1 MMTVSHFCR
10 VGEHRRRVLAGPLF
24 AAFALAI
31 LAGSAGSAPAAT
43 GCSPFG
49 NPPQTLIMNEVP
61 TCAGGT
67 LLGPWNDSDGTAR
80 YACLY
85 QPASASASNKL
96 PLLVWLHPS
105 LVTADS
111 IISTNILSFQN
122 SFSLAAGTT
131 GFVVLAPEGRDTTHF
146 YPAPDNE
153 GPGWDNWYR
162 QFSPGTVKVGGVSYP
177 ENVDVATIDHFIG
190 VVQAAGAV
198 LNDRTFVSG
207 WSNGSAMSYIYALNR
222 PNVKA
227 IAVYSAPDPFQAFN
241 DPCPQTPVED
251 HPTTVAEIRVSNPKI
266 QAYQVHNSCDIAGL
280 CPNSEM
286 IISQVANLGG
296 NPDDDVI
303 INDLKQEVGSCDPL
317 CGTDPDG
324 SSSNI
329 PGTTVGSLN
338 HIEWPLTWTE
348 PMLDF
353 LATHP

>member
-1 MMTVSHFCR
+1 M
-10 VGEHRRRVLAGPLF
+10 
-24 AAFALAI
+24 
-31 LAGSAGSAPAAT
+31 
-43 GCSPFG
+43 
-49 NPPQTLIMNEVP
+49 
-61 TCAGGT
+61 
-67 LLGPWNDSDGTAR
+67 
-80 YACLY
+80 
-85 QPASASASNKL
+85 
-96 PLLVWLHPS
+96 LVWLHPS

-111 IISTNILSFQN
+111 ITSTNILSFQN
-122 SFSLAAGTT
+122 SFSLAPGTT
-131 GFVVLAPEGRDTTHF
+131 GFVVLTPEGRDTTHF

-162 QFSPGTVKVGGVSYP
+162 QFSPGTITVGGQSYP
-177 ENVDVATIDHFIG
+177 ENVDAATIDHFIRAA
-190 VVQAAGAV
+190 QATGTV
-198 LNDRTFVSG
+198 LVDKTFLSG

-222 PNVKA
+222 PNMIS

-251 HPTTVAEIRVSNPKI
+251 NPSSIAEIAVPNPKI
-266 QAYQVHNSCDIAGL
+266 QSYQVHNSCDIAGL

-286 IISQVANLGG
+286 IISQAASIGA

-303 INDLKQEVGSCDPL
+303 INDLKQQVGFCDPT

-324 SSSNI
+324 SSSNV

-353 LATHP
+353 LAAHQ

>member
-1 MMTVSHFCR
+1 MRVNSLFCI
-10 VGEHRRRVLAGPLF
+10 GETRWSALAASLF
-24 AAFALAI
+24 VVAI
-31 LAGSAGSAPAAT
+31 LAGLPSAAAAAT
-43 GCSPFG
+43 ACGPFG
-49 NPPQTLIMNEVP
+49 NPPQTLISNEVP
-61 TCAGGT
+61 NCLGGT
-67 LLGPWNDSDGTAR
+67 RLGPWNDSDGTPR

-85 QPASASASNKL
+85 EPASASATNKL
-96 PLLVWLHPS
+96 PMLVWLHPS

-111 IISTNILSFQN
+111 ISSTNILLFQN
-122 SFSLAAGTT
+122 NFSLSAGTT
-131 GFVVLAPEGRDTTHF
+131 GFVVLTPEGRDTTHF

-177 ENVDVATIDHFIG
+177 ENVDAATIDHFIG
-190 VVQAAGAV
+190 VVQATGTV
-198 LNDRTFVSG
+198 LTDRTFVSG

-251 HPTTVAEIRVSNPKI
+251 HPAGVAEILVPNPKI

-286 IISQVANLGG
+286 IIRQVATIGA

-303 INDLKQEVGSCDPL
+303 INDLKLQVGNCDPL
-317 CGTDPDG
+317 CGIDPDG
-324 SSSNI
+324 SSSNV
-329 PGTTVGSLN
+329 PGVTVGSLN

-348 PMLDF
+348 QMLSF